1 MELDILEGNNLA
13 TNLFERY
20 SANSR
25 NWKFV
30 VSVTQQNGNFYDA
43 IVSNPNEVWQLKIDS
58 IYKPNPLIIGTK
70 VDVDPL
76 RFNDNTHMPFGY
88 RKLDPKKIGK
98 ILSNISEN
106 EDTSALSSYI
116 ASLISSTKPEV
127 PSPNNSYAY
136 GPFLFTQKNPIK
148 VDDYQRKIS
157 DKLANRLNEKLRLLY
172 SSYG

>member
-1 MELDILEGNNLA
+1 LDILEGNNLA

-30 VSVTQQNGNFYDA
+30 VSVSQQNRNFYDA

-88 RKLDPKKIGK
+88 RKLDPRKIGK

-116 ASLISSTKPEV
+116 GSLISSTKPEV

-148 VDDYQRKIS
+148 VDEYQRKIS

>member
-1 MELDILEGNNLA
+1 MDILEGNNLA

-30 VSVTQQNGNFYDA
+30 VSVSQQNGNFYDA

-58 IYKPNPLIIGTK
+58 IYKPNPLIVGTK

-116 ASLISSTKPEV
+116 GSLISSTKPEV

-148 VDDYQRKIS
+148 VDEYQRKIS

>member
-1 MELDILEGNNLA
+1 LDILEGNNLA

-30 VSVTQQNGNFYDA
+30 VSVSQQNGKFYDA

-106 EDTSALSSYI
+106 EDSSALSSYI

-127 PSPNNSYAY
+127 PSPNNSYVY
-136 GPFLFTQKNPIK
+136 GPFLFSQKNPIK
-148 VDDYQRKIS
+148 VDEYQRKIS

>member
-1 MELDILEGNNLA
+1 LELDILEGNNLA

-76 RFNDNTHMPFGY
+76 KFNDNTHMPFGY
-88 RKLDPKKIGK
+88 RRLDPKKIGK
-98 ILSNISEN
+98 ILSNISES

-157 DKLANRLNEKLRLLY
+157 DKLANRLNDRLRMLY

>member
-1 MELDILEGNNLA
+1 MDILEGNNLA

-30 VSVTQQNGNFYDA
+30 VSVSQKNGNFYDA

-116 ASLISSTKPEV
+116 GSLISSTKPEV

-148 VDDYQRKIS
+148 VDEYQRKIS

>member
-1 MELDILEGNNLA
+1 LELDILEGNNLA

-58 IYKPNPLIIGTK
+58 IYKPNPLIIGTN

-76 RFNDNTHMPFGY
+76 KFNDNTHMPFGY
-88 RKLDPKKIGK
+88 RRLDPKKIGK
-98 ILSNISEN
+98 ILSNISES

-136 GPFLFTQKNPIK
+136 GPFLFTQRNPIK

-157 DKLANRLNEKLRLLY
+157 DKLANRLNDKLRMLY

>member
-1 MELDILEGNNLA
+1 LELDILEGNNLA

-43 IVSNPNEVWQLKIDS
+43 IVSNPDEVWQLKIDS

-98 ILSNISEN
+98 ILSNISES
-106 EDTSALSSYI
+106 EDTSALSTYI

-148 VDDYQRKIS
+148 VDDYQRRIS
-157 DKLANRLNEKLRLLY
+157 DKLANRLNDKLRMLY

>member
-1 MELDILEGNNLA
+1 M
-13 TNLFERY
+13 
-20 SANSR
+20 
-25 NWKFV
+25 

-76 RFNDNTHMPFGY
+76 KFNDNTHMPFGY
-88 RKLDPKKIGK
+88 RRLDPKKIGK
-98 ILSNISEN
+98 ILSSISES

-116 ASLISSTKPEV
+116 SSLISSTKPEV

-157 DKLANRLNEKLRLLY
+157 DKLANRLNDKLRMLY

>member
-43 IVSNPNEVWQLKIDS
+43 IVSNLNEVWQLKIDS

-76 RFNDNTHMPFGY
+76 KFNDNTHMPFGY
-88 RKLDPKKIGK
+88 RRLDPKKIGK
-98 ILSNISEN
+98 ILSNINES
-106 EDTSALSSYI
+106 EDTSALSTYI

-157 DKLANRLNEKLRLLY
+157 DKLANRLNDKLRMIY

>member
-1 MELDILEGNNLA
+1 LELDILEGNNLA

-76 RFNDNTHMPFGY
+76 KFNDNTHMPFGY
-88 RKLDPKKIGK
+88 RRLDPKKIGK
-98 ILSNISEN
+98 ILSNISES

-116 ASLISSTKPEV
+116 SSLISSTKPEV

-157 DKLANRLNEKLRLLY
+157 DKLANRLNDKLRMLY

>member
-1 MELDILEGNNLA
+1 LDILEGDNLA

-30 VSVTQQNGNFYDA
+30 VSVSQQNGNFYDA

-106 EDTSALSSYI
+106 EDTSSLSSYI
-116 ASLISSTKPEV
+116 GSLISSTKPEV

-148 VDDYQRKIS
+148 VDEYQRKIS

>member
-1 MELDILEGNNLA
+1 LELDILEGNNLA

-76 RFNDNTHMPFGY
+76 KFNDNTHMPFGY
-88 RKLDPKKIGK
+88 RRLDPKKIGK
-98 ILSNISEN
+98 ILSNISES

-157 DKLANRLNEKLRLLY
+157 DKLANRLNDKLRMIY

>member
-1 MELDILEGNNLA
+1 LELDILEGNNLA

-58 IYKPNPLIIGTK
+58 IYKPNPLIVGTK

-157 DKLANRLNEKLRLLY
+157 DKLANRLNDKLRLLY

>member
-1 MELDILEGNNLA
+1 MDILEGNNLA

-30 VSVTQQNGNFYDA
+30 VSVSQQNGNFYDA

-88 RKLDPKKIGK
+88 RKLDSKKIGK

-116 ASLISSTKPEV
+116 GSLISSTKPEV

-148 VDDYQRKIS
+148 VDEYQRKIS
-157 DKLANRLNEKLRLLY
+157 DKLANRLSEKLRLLY

>member
-1 MELDILEGNNLA
+1 LELDILEGNNLA

-76 RFNDNTHMPFGY
+76 KFNDNTHMPFGY
-88 RKLDPKKIGK
+88 RRLDPKKIGK
-98 ILSNISEN
+98 ILSNISES

-157 DKLANRLNEKLRLLY
+157 DKLANRLNDKLRMLY

>member
-76 RFNDNTHMPFGY
+76 KFNDNTHMPFGY
-88 RKLDPKKIGK
+88 RRLDPKKIGK
-98 ILSNISEN
+98 ILSNINES
-106 EDTSALSSYI
+106 EDTSALSTYI

-157 DKLANRLNEKLRLLY
+157 DKLANRLNDKLRMIY

>member
-1 MELDILEGNNLA
+1 LDILEGNNLA

-30 VSVTQQNGNFYDA
+30 VSVSQQNGNFYDA

-88 RKLDPKKIGK
+88 RKLDPKRIGK

-116 ASLISSTKPEV
+116 GSLISSTKPEV

-148 VDDYQRKIS
+148 VDEYQRKIS

>member
-1 MELDILEGNNLA
+1 MDILEGNNLA

-30 VSVTQQNGNFYDA
+30 VSVSQQNGNFYDA

-88 RKLDPKKIGK
+88 RKLDPKKIGR

-116 ASLISSTKPEV
+116 GSLISSTKPEV

-148 VDDYQRKIS
+148 VDEYQRKIS
-157 DKLANRLNEKLRLLY
+157 DKLANRLSEKLRLLY

>member
-30 VSVTQQNGNFYDA
+30 VSVSQQNGNFYDA

-70 VDVDPL
+70 VDVDPI

-116 ASLISSTKPEV
+116 GSLISSTKPEV

-148 VDDYQRKIS
+148 VDEYQRKIS

>member
-1 MELDILEGNNLA
+1 MDILEGNNLA

-30 VSVTQQNGNFYDA
+30 VSVSQRNGNFYDA

-58 IYKPNPLIIGTK
+58 IYKPNPLIVGAK
-70 VDVDPL
+70 VDVDPVK
-76 RFNDNTHMPFGY
+76 FNDNTHMPFGY

-98 ILSNISEN
+98 ILSNIGEN
-106 EDTSALSSYI
+106 EDTNAISSYI
-116 ASLISSTKPEV
+116 SSVISSSEPEI

-136 GPFLFTQKNPIK
+136 GPFLFTQKNPMK
-148 VDDYQRKIS
+148 VDEYQKRIS
-157 DKLANRLNEKLRLLY
+157 DKLATRLKDKLRLLY

>member
-1 MELDILEGNNLA
+1 LDILEGNNLA

-30 VSVTQQNGNFYDA
+30 VSVSQQNGNFYDA

-116 ASLISSTKPEV
+116 GSLISSAKPEV

-148 VDDYQRKIS
+148 VDEYQRKIS

>member
-1 MELDILEGNNLA
+1 MDILEGNNLA

-30 VSVTQQNGNFYDA
+30 VSVSQQNGNFYDA

-148 VDDYQRKIS
+148 VDEYQRGIS

>member
-43 IVSNPNEVWQLKIDS
+43 IVSNLNEVWQLKIDS

-76 RFNDNTHMPFGY
+76 KFNDNTHMPFGY
-88 RKLDPKKIGK
+88 RRLDPKKIGK
-98 ILSNISEN
+98 ILSNINES
-106 EDTSALSSYI
+106 EDTSALSTYI
-116 ASLISSTKPEV
+116 ASLVSSTKPEV

-157 DKLANRLNEKLRLLY
+157 DKLANRLNDKLRMIY

>member
-1 MELDILEGNNLA
+1 MDILEGNNLA

-30 VSVTQQNGNFYDA
+30 VSVSQQNGNFYDA

-116 ASLISSTKPEV
+116 GSLISSTKPEV
-127 PSPNNSYAY
+127 PSPENSYAY

-148 VDDYQRKIS
+148 VDEYQRKIS

>member
-1 MELDILEGNNLA
+1 LDILEGDNLA

-30 VSVTQQNGNFYDA
+30 VSVSQQNGNFYDA

-116 ASLISSTKPEV
+116 GSLISSTKPEV

-148 VDDYQRKIS
+148 VDEYQRKIS
-157 DKLANRLNEKLRLLY
+157 DKLANRLSEKLRLLY

>member
-1 MELDILEGNNLA
+1 
-13 TNLFERY
+13 
-20 SANSR
+20 
-25 NWKFV
+25 V

-76 RFNDNTHMPFGY
+76 KFNDNTHMPFGY
-88 RKLDPKKIGK
+88 RRLDPKKIGK
-98 ILSNISEN
+98 ILSNINES
-106 EDTSALSSYI
+106 EDTSALSTYI

-157 DKLANRLNEKLRLLY
+157 DKLANRLNDKLRMLY

>member
-1 MELDILEGNNLA
+1 MDILEGNNLA

-30 VSVTQQNGNFYDA
+30 VSVSQQNGNFYDA

-116 ASLISSTKPEV
+116 GSLISSTKPEV

-148 VDDYQRKIS
+148 VDEYQRKIS
-157 DKLANRLNEKLRLLY
+157 DKLANRLSEKLRLLY

>member
-1 MELDILEGNNLA
+1 MDILEGNNLA

-30 VSVTQQNGNFYDA
+30 VSVSQQNGNFYDA

-116 ASLISSTKPEV
+116 GSLISSTKPEV

-157 DKLANRLNEKLRLLY
+157 DKLANRLNDKLRLLY

>member
-1 MELDILEGNNLA
+1 MDILEGNNLA

-58 IYKPNPLIIGTK
+58 IYKPNPLIVGTK

-116 ASLISSTKPEV
+116 GSLISSTKPEI

-157 DKLANRLNEKLRLLY
+157 DKLANRLNDKLRLLY